1 MKILPLVLLSAVTL
15 TQMIS
20 AQTVSAT
27 AIDENI
33 GQHAVAMHGSPKY
46 SADFRHFDYA
56 NPEAPKGGNLRRHV
70 IGTFDSFNPFI
81 PQGKAASGLG
91 YIYDTLTTA
100 SQDEPF
106 TQYGL
111 LAKSIEIAKDRRWVI
126 YHLRPEARFSDGEP
140 VTANDVVFSFNLLTE
155 KGSPFYAYYYGD
167 VSKVEALDKHTVRFS
182 FKDTGNRELPLIVG
196 QLQVLPK
203 HYWQER
209 DFSRV
214 NLDIPIGSGPYE
226 LESFRPGSRVVYK
239 RRADYW
245 GKDLPVNR
253 GHYNF
258 DQVSFEYF
266 LDETVSLEAFKGGR
280 YDWRAERSAKDWATG
295 YAGPALSRGDIVMA
309 EIPHRLPAGM
319 QGFVFNQRRDLFKD
333 RVLREAI
340 GLAMDFEWSNQNLFH
355 GQYVRSRSYFQNS
368 EMAATG
374 LPSAAELEILEPFR
388 KQLPEEVF
396 TTEYQPPKTDGSGRP
411 RQNLQRAQKMLTNAG
426 YTLDNG
432 QLTSADGK
440 AVNFEILLDSPAFER
455 IALPFS
461 RNLKILGVNAAV
473 RRVDATQ
480 YLERIRNFDY
490 DMVVAVFP
498 QSNSPGNEQRD
509 MWHSTAATQAD
520 SRNLMGLTDPVVDQL
535 VELII
540 NAPDR
545 EQLVIRAKALD
556 RVLQWGHYL
565 VPNWHIDRY
574 RVAYRNTLS
583 RPAISPPYGLPID
596 TWWHREL

>member
-1 MKILPLVLLSAVTL
+1 MRKLLLILASAMPLTLAVTVQ
-15 TQMIS
+15 TAS
-20 AQTVSAT
+20 AKTSST
-27 AIDENI
+27 
-33 GQHAVAMHGSPKY
+33 QHAVAMHGQPKY
-46 SADFRHFDYA
+46 NADFRHFDYA
-56 NPEAPKGGNLRRHV
+56 NPDAPKGGSLRRHV

-81 PQGKAASGLG
+81 PQGKAASGMG
-91 YIYDTLTTA
+91 YLYDTLTTA

-111 LAKSIEIAKDRRWVI
+111 LAKSIEMDEDRRWVI
-126 YHLRPEARFSDGEP
+126 YRMRPEARFSDGKP
-140 VTANDVVFSFNLLTE
+140 VTAHDVVFSFNLLTE

-167 VSKVEALDKHTVRFS
+167 VSKVEALDKHTVKFS

-214 NLDIPIGSGPYE
+214 NLDIPIGSGPYI
-226 LESFRPGSRVVYK
+226 LESFRPGSRVVYQ

-258 DQVSFEYF
+258 NQVSFEYF
-266 LDETVSLEAFKGGR
+266 LDETVSLEAFKGAR
-280 YDWRAERSAKDWATG
+280 YDWRLERSAKDWATG
-295 YAGPALSRGDIVMA
+295 YTGPALTRGDIVMV
-309 EIPHRLPAGM
+309 EIPHSLPAGM

-374 LPSAAELEILEPFR
+374 LPSDAELKILEPFR
-388 KQLPEEVF
+388 KQLPKEVF

-411 RQNLQRAQKMLTNAG
+411 RQNLQRAQKMLADAG
-426 YTLDNG
+426 YILKSG
-432 QLTSADGK
+432 QLTRSDGE

-461 RNLKILGVNAAV
+461 RNLKTLGINANV

-480 YLERIRNFDY
+480 YLERLRNFDY

-509 MWHSTAATQAD
+509 MWHSSAATQTD
-520 SRNLMGLTDPVVDQL
+520 SRNLMGLTDPVIDQL

-596 TWWHREL
+596 TWWHREP